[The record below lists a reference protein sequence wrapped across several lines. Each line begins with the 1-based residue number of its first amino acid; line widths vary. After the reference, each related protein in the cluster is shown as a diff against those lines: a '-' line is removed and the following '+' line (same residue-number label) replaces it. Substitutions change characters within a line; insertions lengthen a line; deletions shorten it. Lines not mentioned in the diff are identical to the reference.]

1 MQLHSPHRRR
11 SWNQA
16 LRSRPIDLLGESFD
30 GVGGSEDEH
39 VLRVEHV
46 FGDGS
51 ECLADSEYT
60 GIEFGGGG
68 WKVGIVK
75 ASWDLKGGGGFV
87 DRMRASAWIPE
98 VVFLREDEE
107 ILEDLREDLEGQVE
121 EGKTSSLRDDLLR
134 FGFPLCLLLPF
145 PS

>member
-1 MQLHSPHRRR
+1 M
-11 SWNQA
+11 
-16 LRSRPIDLLGESFD
+16 
-30 GVGGSEDEH
+30 
-39 VLRVEHV
+39 
-46 FGDGS
+46 
-51 ECLADSEYT
+51 
-60 GIEFGGGG
+60 
-68 WKVGIVK
+68 GIVK

-107 ILEDLREDLEGQVE
+107 IPEDLREDLDGQVE